1 MVQIKETL
9 RIGKSGIT
17 PELVKE
23 LKDQLRKRKQVKVKF
38 MSNAV
43 VDQEDFQLLSK
54 KLAEDS
60 GSKIIHQVGHTTTYL
75 KK

>member
-9 RIGKSGIT
+9 RIGKSGVT
-17 PELVKE
+17 PEVVTE
-23 LKDQLRKRKQVKVKF
+23 LKDQLKKRKQVRVKF
-38 MSNAV
+38 TSNAV
-43 VDQEDFQLLSK
+43 VDQEDFQLLSE
-54 KLAEDS
+54 KLAEES

>member
-9 RIGKSGIT
+9 RVGKSGVT
-17 PELVKE
+17 PELIQE
-23 LKDQLRKRKQVKVKF
+23 LKDQLKKRKQVRVRF

-43 VDQEDFQLLSK
+43 VDQEDFMLLSQ
-54 KLAEDS
+54 KLAD
-60 GSKIIHQVGHTTTYL
+60 GSNSVIIHKVGHTATYL

>member
-9 RIGKSGIT
+9 RVGKSGVT
-17 PELVKE
+17 TQLVEE
-23 LKDQLRKRKQVKVKF
+23 LKDQLRKRKQVRVKF
-38 MSNAV
+38 MGNAV
-43 VDQEDFQLLSK
+43 VDQEDFLLLSK
-54 KLAEDS
+54 KLADES